1 MSAPGAAPADA
12 LELEGW
18 LRSSGRIGPH
28 ARLAVLRGGVSSLVA
43 EICEGTDHW
52 VVKSPLARLS
62 VADEWRVDRSRGA
75 HEAAVLAHLDGRLGP
90 ARVPRLRFFDP
101 DRTVL
106 GEELVAGPPPAWD
119 PAPSYKTELLAGR
132 AHPLVASVLGAAAG
146 ALHRTPPPAALA
158 GDEPR
163 RLFDDLRLDPYYRV
177 TAARRPELAGA
188 LDALVGETLAHPAR
202 HLVHGDLSPKN
213 VLVAPGP
220 PVLLD
225 WEVVHAGDPAFD
237 VGMLTAHL
245 ALKALR
251 DQPAEHRA
259 GTLRALAACW
269 EAYDGPADPGRSLR
283 HAGAVMLAR
292 LYGKSPVEY
301 LVAEAER
308 RRAHAVGEQALRG
321 DLGGAGDLAAAVRR
335 AVDGR

>member
-1 MSAPGAAPADA
+1 VSPAGAAPADA
-12 LELEGW
+12 LELERW
-18 LRSSGRIGPH
+18 LRASGRIGPRAH
-28 ARLAVLRGGVSSLVA
+28 MAVLRGGVSSLVA
-43 EICEGTDHW
+43 EVCEGTDHW

-106 GEELVAGPPPAWD
+106 GEELVAGPPPAWE

-132 AHPLVASVLGAAAG
+132 AHLPVASALGAAAG
-146 ALHRTPPPAALA
+146 ALHRTPPPPALA
-158 GDEPR
+158 GDGPR
-163 RLFDDLRLDPYYRV
+163 RLFDDLRLDPYYRA
-177 TAARRPELAGA
+177 TAARRPEVADHLA
-188 LDALVGETLAHPAR
+188 ALVRETAAHPAQ

-225 WEVVHAGDPAFD
+225 WEVVHAGDPSFD
-237 VGMLTAHL
+237 VGMLSAHL

-259 GTLRALAACW
+259 GTLRALRAFW
-269 EAYDGPADPGRSLR
+269 DAYDGPADPGRSLR
-283 HAGAVMLAR
+283 HTGGIMLAR
-292 LYGKSPVEY
+292 LFGKSPVEY
-301 LVAEAER
+301 LTGEAER
-308 RRAHAVGEQALRG
+308 DRAHAVGREALCGGLGGVG
-321 DLGGAGDLAAAVRR
+321 DLVAAVQR
-335 AVDGR
+335 AAGHR